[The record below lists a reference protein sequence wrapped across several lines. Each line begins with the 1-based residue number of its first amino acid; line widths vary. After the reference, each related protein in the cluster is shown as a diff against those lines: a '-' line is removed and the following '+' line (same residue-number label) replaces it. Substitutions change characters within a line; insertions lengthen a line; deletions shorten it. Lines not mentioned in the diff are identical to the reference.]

1 MINKKVRGI
10 VLMYKAAV
18 IGLGVMGNI
27 ADGLG
32 GRHPEMYQPCC
43 HADVY
48 EFHPRT
54 ELVAGSTRAPERQAL
69 FREKR
74 AGKSVYSDYREM
86 LKEEEPDIVSIATP
100 ATSHA
105 EITIEVAKF
114 GVKGIYCEKAMA
126 VSLAECDRMIE
137 ICEQTGT
144 VLMINH
150 QRRWDNRYIELRRF
164 VESGNIGN
172 LQLIQ
177 ISIGGSRLCRSGSH
191 MFDLALMFANDE
203 VMSGYGW
210 LSDPDNF
217 DPGGVGFF
225 ETQGGIRIFIDVST
239 GMNHGFQVD
248 LIGQD
253 GIIKV
258 LDGGFQFECWI
269 IDQSSEFRLMAKKHF
284 PINYPI
290 RSCWLNAIDD
300 LLNCIETNERPHS
313 SGYDGRVAFEMITA
327 IHQSHYSGRGPI
339 PLPINDRDFRIE
351 SN

>member
-1 MINKKVRGI
+1 
-10 VLMYKAAV
+10 
-18 IGLGVMGNI
+18 MGNI

-48 EFHPRT
+48 DFHSRT

-74 AGKSVYSDYREM
+74 VGKPVYSDYREM
-86 LKEEEPDIVSIATP
+86 LEEEKPDIVSIATP

-126 VSLAECDRMIE
+126 TSLAECDRMIE
-137 ICEQTGT
+137 ICEQTNT

-150 QRRWDNRYIELRRF
+150 QRRWDNRYIELKRF
-164 VESGNIGN
+164 IDAGNIGS
-172 LQLIQ
+172 LQSIQ
-177 ISIGGSRLCRSGSH
+177 ISLGGSRLCRSGTH
-191 MFDLALMFANDE
+191 MFDLALMFVDGK
-203 VMSGYGW
+203 VKSGLGW
-210 LSDPDNF
+210 LSDPDNS
-217 DPGGVGFF
+217 DSGGVGLF
-225 ETQGGIRIFIDVST
+225 ETQDGIRIFIDISA
-239 GMNHGFQVD
+239 GMNHGFQID

-253 GIIKV
+253 GIIRI
-258 LDGGFQFECWI
+258 LDGGFQFECWF
-269 IDQSSEFRLMAKKHF
+269 IDQSSEFRLMAKKHL
-284 PINYPI
+284 PINYSI

-300 LLNCIETNERPHS
+300 LLNCIETGERPYS
-313 SGYDGRVAFEMITA
+313 SGYEGRAAFEMIAT
-327 IHQSHYSGRGPI
+327 IHHSHYSGRSPI
-339 PLPINDRDFRIE
+339 SLPISDRNFRIE

>member
-191 MFDLALMFANDE
+191 MFD
-203 VMSGYGW
+203 
-210 LSDPDNF
+210 
-217 DPGGVGFF
+217 
-225 ETQGGIRIFIDVST
+225 
-239 GMNHGFQVD
+239 
-248 LIGQD
+248 
-253 GIIKV
+253 
-258 LDGGFQFECWI
+258 
-269 IDQSSEFRLMAKKHF
+269 
-284 PINYPI
+284 
-290 RSCWLNAIDD
+290 
-300 LLNCIETNERPHS
+300 
-313 SGYDGRVAFEMITA
+313 
-327 IHQSHYSGRGPI
+327 
-339 PLPINDRDFRIE
+339 
-351 SN
+351 

>member
-1 MINKKVRGI
+1 
-10 VLMYKAAV
+10 MYKAAV

-48 EFHPRT
+48 EFHSRT

-74 AGKSVYSDYREM
+74 VGKPVYSDYREM
-86 LKEEEPDIVSIATP
+86 LAEEKPDIVSIATP

-126 VSLAECDRMIE
+126 TSLAECDRMIE
-137 ICEQTGT
+137 ICEQTDT

-150 QRRWDNRYIELRRF
+150 QRRWDNRYIELRRL
-164 VESGNIGN
+164 VELGDIGN

-177 ISIGGSRLCRSGSH
+177 ISIGGSRLCRSGTH

-203 VMSGYGW
+203 VISGYGW

-217 DPGGVGFF
+217 DSGGVGLF
-225 ETQGGIRIFIDVST
+225 ETQDGIRIFIDISA
-239 GMNHGFQVD
+239 GMNHGFQID

-253 GIIKV
+253 GIIRI
-258 LDGGFQFECWI
+258 LDGGFQFECWF
-269 IDQSSEFRLMAKKHF
+269 IDQSSEFRLMAKKHL

-290 RSCWLNAIDD
+290 QNCWLNAIDD
-300 LLNCIETNERPHS
+300 LIDCIETGKNPRS
-313 SGYDGRVAFEMITA
+313 SGTDGRSAFEMITT
-327 IHQSHYSGRGPI
+327 IHQSDQNGRNPI
-339 PLPINDRDFRIE
+339 DFPLVNRSLVIE
-351 SN
+351 SA

>member
-1 MINKKVRGI
+1 
-10 VLMYKAAV
+10 MYKAAV

-48 EFHPRT
+48 DFHSRT

-74 AGKSVYSDYREM
+74 VGKPVYSDYREM
-86 LKEEEPDIVSIATP
+86 LEEEKPDIVSIATP

-126 VSLAECDRMIE
+126 TSLAECDRMIE
-137 ICEQTGT
+137 ICEQTNT

-150 QRRWDNRYIELRRF
+150 QRRWDNRYIELKRF
-164 VESGNIGN
+164 IDAGNIGS
-172 LQLIQ
+172 LQSIQ
-177 ISIGGSRLCRSGSH
+177 ISLGGSRLCRSGTH
-191 MFDLALMFANDE
+191 MFDLALMFVDGK
-203 VMSGYGW
+203 VKSGLGW
-210 LSDPDNF
+210 LSDPDNS
-217 DPGGVGFF
+217 DSGGVGLF
-225 ETQGGIRIFIDVST
+225 ETQDGIRIFIDISA
-239 GMNHGFQVD
+239 GMNHGFQID

-253 GIIKV
+253 GIIRI
-258 LDGGFQFECWI
+258 LDGGFQFECWF
-269 IDQSSEFRLMAKKHF
+269 IDQSSEFRLMAKKHL
-284 PINYPI
+284 PINYSI

-300 LLNCIETNERPHS
+300 LLNCIETGERPYS
-313 SGYDGRVAFEMITA
+313 SGYEGRAAFEMITT
-327 IHQSHYSGRGPI
+327 IHHSHYSGRSPVF
-339 PLPINDRDFRIE
+339 LPISDRSFRIE